1 MQYVSIAGPLSGSSS
16 LVEVTTF
23 RYRGIFCLRGS
34 DSIGWVTVLIVT
46 SVVECINEAH
56 PFESFVDTFFVVW
69 HVLSLTR
76 SFFDTIFDDTMS
88 DDTEVQFILFY
99 LFCIYRVF
107 NVNSTLNS
115 HNIIVYYQIQST
127 LSSHLPTTRLAISV
141 SPQNIFVF
149 STELGIFSGYE
160 SKNYVLVL
168 PYWFVSLCANCGIF
182 HY

>member
-1 MQYVSIAGPLSGSSS
+1 
-16 LVEVTTF
+16 
-23 RYRGIFCLRGS
+23 
-34 DSIGWVTVLIVT
+34 
-46 SVVECINEAH
+46 
-56 PFESFVDTFFVVW
+56 
-69 HVLSLTR
+69 
-76 SFFDTIFDDTMS
+76 MS

-160 SKNYVLVL
+160 SKNYVWYSPIGLCHSAQTVELYTTSFGCDILLVTIQDVNYTIIRNFIRVGRYRL
-168 PYWFVSLCANCGIF
+168 PSAIYLSGIYKVSSSD
-182 HY
+182 